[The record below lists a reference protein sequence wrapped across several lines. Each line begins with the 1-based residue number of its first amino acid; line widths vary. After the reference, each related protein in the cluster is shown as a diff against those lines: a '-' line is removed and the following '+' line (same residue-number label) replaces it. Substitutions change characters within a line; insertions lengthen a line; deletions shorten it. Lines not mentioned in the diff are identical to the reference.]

1 MIDNDKAPTREED
14 IPTSNNNDVLDLSD
28 GLQELTK
35 RVERHDDDIKS
46 LTSLKSS
53 VDSLANKFD
62 ELEED
67 IELLDKERRD
77 SSESKRNIRD
87 NAIILLIGGIITTL
101 FTFLGHIFN

>member
-1 MIDNDKAPTREED
+1 MVDSNKAPTREED
-14 IPTSNNNDVLDLSD
+14 IPTSNNNDVLDLSAD
-28 GLQELTK
+28 LQELTK
-35 RVERHDDDIKS
+35 RVDRQDNDIKA

-53 VDSLANKFD
+53 VDSLSDKFD